1 MRSELTLNKLF
12 EESVDRYRGREF
24 LQFKKDG
31 QWQRLTYYDVA
42 DRVRELAMGL
52 YSLGLKAG
60 DRIAIWSENRPEW
73 NIADLAT
80 LAVGAVDVPI
90 YTTQARDQIE
100 YILSDSAAR
109 AIFVSSPFLAAARA
123 IKQASPQLEFIIC
136 LDPIPTEDEI
146 SSSPSNPPTEVA
158 AGESRQGPEVDVK
171 TGQGRGSLEAPGEY
185 HDWGALLIDL
195 EQLMADGRDE

>member
-1 MRSELTLNKLF
+1 MASELTINKLF

-24 LQFKKDG
+24 LQFKRDG

-52 YSLGLKAG
+52 YGLGLKAG

-80 LAVGAVDVPI
+80 LALGAVDVPI

-100 YILSDSAAR
+100 YILSDSGAR
-109 AIFVSSPFLAAARA
+109 AIFVSSTFQTAALE
-123 IKQASPQLEFIIC
+123 IKKASPNLEFIIS
-136 LDPIPTEDEI
+136 LDPVV
-146 SSSPSNPPTEVA
+146 SN
-158 AGESRQGPEVDVK
+158 GP
-171 TGQGRGSLEAPGEY
+171 
-185 HDWGALLIDL
+185 
-195 EQLMADGRDE
+195 